1 MYLIIDNNNIII
13 DYSNTISY
21 LKRISE
27 TGLYVITQDFF
38 EATMVKSNR
47 TGECYY
53 LKQDVPVLNYVY
65 IERIENEKIDYIV
78 CGYSKFAN
86 INDSSSILNDIQEI
100 QKDKQNEN
108 KQKFNE
114 YLNANPVEFNGKKYG
129 TTLEDQLEINLIL
142 SQAQAAVAS
151 TQEEPIVQW
160 HAKNEVNEDIS
171 ISDLLALQVAIK
183 EAVAAPYKKMQ
194 EYKAAIFDCD
204 NPKELSEMTFEY

>member
-65 IERIENEKIDYIV
+65 IERIENEKIDYII

-100 QKDKQNEN
+100 QQNKQNEN

-114 YLNANPVEFNGKKYG
+114 YLNANPIEFNGKKYG

-142 SQAQAAVAS
+142 SQAQATVTD
-151 TQEEPIVQW
+151 TQEEPRVQW
-160 HAKNEVNEDIS
+160 HAKNEINEDIS

-204 NPKELSEMTFEY
+204 SPKELSEMTFEY

>member
-21 LKRISE
+21 LKRIPE

-65 IERIENEKIDYIV
+65 IEQIENEKIDYII

-100 QKDKQNEN
+100 QQDKQNEN

-142 SQAQAAVAS
+142 SQAQAVVAD
-151 TQEEPIVQW
+151 TQEEPRVQW

-204 NPKELSEMTFEY
+204 SPKELSEMTFEY